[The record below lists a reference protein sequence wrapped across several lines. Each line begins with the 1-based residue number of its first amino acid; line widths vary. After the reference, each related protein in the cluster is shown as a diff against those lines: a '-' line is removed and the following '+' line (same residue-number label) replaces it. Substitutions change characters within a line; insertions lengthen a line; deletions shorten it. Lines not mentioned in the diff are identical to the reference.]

1 MELLNQKKLIIEV
14 RNYLMICVGLA
25 IFAIGWTAFLI
36 PAEMTGGGV
45 SGIAAI
51 VYFATKTIPMGI
63 TTFVINALLLA
74 IAWRILGTRFCVNT
88 LFCTVVLSLFFG
100 LGQSIFVKPI
110 IDDPFMAAIIGG
122 ALSAF
127 GVGIAINYGGNTG
140 GTDIVAMMIGK
151 YRNISYGKVTL
162 YTNLVII
169 GSSYFVVGSVQKL
182 VYSMV
187 VMFVYIYVSDIV
199 IEGYKQTFQF
209 MVFSKKNQEIADKIN
224 SDLQRG
230 ATFLKGYGSYTK
242 AESDVL
248 LIMAH
253 RNDKAQIMKLIK
265 FTDPNAFVSIAKTS
279 SVFGKNFDNI
289 KI

>member
-1 MELLNQKKLIIEV
+1 MLQLSKKTLILEI

-25 IFAIGWTAFLI
+25 IFAVGWTAFLI
-36 PAEMTGGGV
+36 PEKITGGGV

-51 VYFATKTIPMGI
+51 LYFATGTIPVGV
-63 TTFVINALLLA
+63 TTLVINTILLA
-74 IAWRILGTRFCVNT
+74 IAWKILGPRFCINT
-88 LFCTVVLSLFFG
+88 MFCTIVLSTFFG
-100 LGQSIFVKPI
+100 LGQSYFVKPI

-122 ALSAF
+122 AMSAF

-169 GSSYFVVGSVQKL
+169 GSSYLAVGSIQKL

-187 VMFVYIYVSDIV
+187 VMFVFIYVSDIV

-224 SDLQRG
+224 SDLHRG
-230 ATFLKGYGSYTK
+230 ATFLKGYGAYTK
-242 AESDVL
+242 SESDVL

-265 FTDPNAFVSIAKTS
+265 YTDPAAFVSISKTS

-289 KI
+289 KV

>member
-1 MELLNQKKLIIEV
+1 
-14 RNYLMICVGLA
+14 MICVGLA
-25 IFAIGWTAFLI
+25 IFAVGWTAFLI
-36 PAEMTGGGV
+36 PEKITGGGV

-51 VYFATKTIPMGI
+51 LFFATGTIPVGI
-63 TTFVINALLLA
+63 TTLVINVILLA
-74 IAWRILGTRFCVNT
+74 IAWKILGPRFCINT
-88 LFCTVVLSLFFG
+88 LFCTVVLSIFLG
-100 LGQSIFVKPI
+100 LGQTIFTKPI
-110 IDDPFMAAIIGG
+110 TDDLFMSAIIGG

-169 GSSYFVVGSVQKL
+169 GSSYFAVGSVQKL

-187 VMFVYIYVSDIV
+187 VMFVYIYVSDII

-224 SDLQRG
+224 SELNRG

-265 FTDPNAFVSIAKTS
+265 SIDPTAFVSIAKTS

>member
-1 MELLNQKKLIIEV
+1 MLTLRNKTLILEI

-25 IFAIGWTAFLI
+25 IFAVGWTAFLI
-36 PAEMTGGGV
+36 PEKITGGGV

-51 VYFATKTIPMGI
+51 LYFATGTIPVGV
-63 TTFVINALLLA
+63 TTLVINCILLA
-74 IAWRILGTRFCVNT
+74 IAWKILGTRFCINT
-88 LFCTVVLSLFFG
+88 LFCTIVLSTFFG
-100 LGQSIFVKPI
+100 LGQSYFIKPI

-169 GSSYFVVGSVQKL
+169 GSSYLAVGSIQKL

-209 MVFSKKNQEIADKIN
+209 MVFSKKNQDIADKIN
-224 SDLQRG
+224 SELNRG

-242 AESDVL
+242 TDSDVL

-265 FTDPNAFVSIAKTS
+265 FIDPTAFVSISKTS

-289 KI
+289 KV

>member
-1 MELLNQKKLIIEV
+1 MLTLRNKTLILEI

-25 IFAIGWTAFLI
+25 IFAVGWTAFLI
-36 PAEMTGGGV
+36 PEKITGGGV

-51 VYFATKTIPMGI
+51 LYFATGTIPVGV
-63 TTFVINALLLA
+63 TTLVINTILLA
-74 IAWRILGTRFCVNT
+74 IAWKILGPRFCINT
-88 LFCTVVLSLFFG
+88 MFCTIVLSSFFG
-100 LGQSIFVKPI
+100 LGQSYFVKPI

-169 GSSYFVVGSVQKL
+169 GSSYFAVNSVQKL

-209 MVFSKKNQEIADKIN
+209 MVFSKKNQDIADKIN
-224 SDLQRG
+224 SELHRG
-230 ATFLKGYGSYTK
+230 ATFLKGYGAYTK
-242 AESDVL
+242 TDSDVL

-265 FTDPNAFVSIAKTS
+265 YTDPSAFVSISKTS

-289 KI
+289 KV

>member
-1 MELLNQKKLIIEV
+1 
-14 RNYLMICVGLA
+14 MICVGLA
-25 IFAIGWTAFLI
+25 IFAVGWTAFLI

-51 VYFATKTIPMGI
+51 IFYATGYVPIGVS
-63 TTFVINALLLA
+63 TFMINAILLA
-74 IAWRILGTRFCVNT
+74 IAWKILGTKFCLNT
-88 LFCTVVLSLFFG
+88 LFCTVVLSIFFG
-100 LGQSIFVKPI
+100 IGQTIFDTQI
-110 IDDPFMAAIIGG
+110 IDDPFMSAVIGG
-122 ALSAF
+122 AMSAF
-127 GVGIAINYGGNTG
+127 GVGLAINYGGNTG
-140 GTDIVAMMIGK
+140 GTDIVAMMVGK

-162 YTNLVII
+162 YTNLFII
-169 GSSYFVVGSVQKL
+169 ASSYFAVGSVEKL

-187 VMFVYIYVSDIV
+187 EMFVFIYVSDIV

-224 SDLQRG
+224 LDLHRG
-230 ATFLKGYGSYTK
+230 ATFLKGYGSFTK
-242 AESDVL
+242 ADADVL
-248 LIMAH
+248 LIIAH

-265 FTDPNAFVSIAKTS
+265 YIDSTAFVSIAKTS

>member
-1 MELLNQKKLIIEV
+1 
-14 RNYLMICVGLA
+14 MICVGLA
-25 IFAIGWTAFLI
+25 IFAVGWTAFLI
-36 PAEMTGGGV
+36 PEKITGGGV

-51 VYFATKTIPMGI
+51 LYFATGTIPVGV
-63 TTFVINALLLA
+63 TTLVINTILLA
-74 IAWRILGTRFCVNT
+74 IAWKILGPRFCINT
-88 LFCTVVLSLFFG
+88 MFCTIVLSTFFG
-100 LGQSIFVKPI
+100 LGQSYFLKPI
-110 IDDPFMAAIIGG
+110 IDDPFMAAMIGG

-169 GSSYFVVGSVQKL
+169 GSSYFAVGSIQKL

-187 VMFVYIYVSDIV
+187 VMFVFIYVSDIV

-224 SDLQRG
+224 TDLHRG
-230 ATFLKGYGSYTK
+230 ATFLKGYGAYTK
-242 AESDVL
+242 SESDVL

-265 FTDPNAFVSIAKTS
+265 YTDPTAFVSISKTS

-289 KI
+289 KV

>member
-1 MELLNQKKLIIEV
+1 MELLNQKKLWFEI
-14 RNYLMICVGLA
+14 RNYFMICVGLS
-25 IFAIGWTAFLI
+25 IFALGWTAFLI

-51 VYFATKTIPMGI
+51 IYFATKSIPMGVS
-63 TTFVINALLLA
+63 TFVINAILLA
-74 IAWRILGTRFCVNT
+74 IAWRILGTKFCINT

-100 LGQSIFVKPI
+100 LGQSIFTKQI
-110 IDDPFMAAIIGG
+110 IDDPFMAAAIGG

-151 YRNISYGKVTL
+151 YRNISYGKTTL

-169 GSSYFVVGSVQKL
+169 ASSYFAVGSIQKL

-187 VMFVYIYVSDIV
+187 VMFVYIFVSDIV

-224 SDLQRG
+224 SDLHRG

-242 AESDVL
+242 NDSDVL

-265 FTDPNAFVSIAKTS
+265 YTDPTAFVSITKTS

>member
-1 MELLNQKKLIIEV
+1 MLQLSNKTLILEI

-25 IFAIGWTAFLI
+25 IFAVGWTAFLI
-36 PAEMTGGGV
+36 PEKITGGGV

-51 VYFATKTIPMGI
+51 LYFATGTIPVGV
-63 TTFVINALLLA
+63 TTLVINTILLA
-74 IAWRILGTRFCVNT
+74 IAWKILGPRFCINT
-88 LFCTVVLSLFFG
+88 MFCTIVLSTFFG
-100 LGQSIFVKPI
+100 LGQSYFLKPI
-110 IDDPFMAAIIGG
+110 IDDPFMAAMIGG

-169 GSSYFVVGSVQKL
+169 GSSYFAVGSIQKL

-187 VMFVYIYVSDIV
+187 VMFVFIYVSDIV

-224 SDLQRG
+224 TDLHRG
-230 ATFLKGYGSYTK
+230 ATFLKGYGAYTK
-242 AESDVL
+242 SESDVL

-265 FTDPNAFVSIAKTS
+265 YTDPTAFVSISKTS

-289 KI
+289 KV

>member
-1 MELLNQKKLIIEV
+1 MIKINQKKVLIEV
-14 RNYLMICVGLA
+14 RNYFMICVGLA
-25 IFAIGWTAFLI
+25 IFAVGWTAFLI

-51 VYFATKTIPMGI
+51 IYFATGSIPMGVS
-63 TTFVINALLLA
+63 TFLINALLLA
-74 IAWRILGTRFCVNT
+74 VAWRVLGTKFCLNT
-88 LFCTVVLSLFFG
+88 LFCTIILSLFFG
-100 LGQSIFVKPI
+100 IGQSFFTDPLVN
-110 IDDPFMAAIIGG
+110 DPFMSAIIGG
-122 ALSAF
+122 AMSAF
-127 GVGIAINYGGNTG
+127 GVGVAINYGGNTG
-140 GTDIVAMMIGK
+140 GTDIVAMMVGK

-162 YTNLVII
+162 YTNLIII
-169 GSSYFVVGSVQKL
+169 GSSYFAVNSVEKL

-224 SDLQRG
+224 SDLNRG
-230 ATFLKGYGSYTK
+230 ATFLKGYGSFTK

-248 LIMAH
+248 LIIAH

-265 FTDPNAFVSIAKTS
+265 YIDSNAFVSIAKTS